1 MLKTTKL
8 TKTYGKQTAIKDLDL
23 EINTPGLYIFV
34 GANGSGKSTFFNLVS
49 GLTLPE
55 EGEIRIN
62 NESDTNNKRLHI
74 GISNEPFYT
83 EPSLT
88 VNEIS
93 DICLKIK
100 KAPPETAN
108 QWLSFWE
115 LTSARDKT
123 FNALSTGMKKRLSLA
138 LSLYGNPQMVLWDEP
153 FNGLDPLGIKL
164 LNELISRLKEQEK
177 YILLSTHLLNEIS
190 IKEATYFILK
200 EGTLIG
206 TIPENSGSNQNEAI
220 INLLKSN

>member
-8 TKTYGKQTAIKDLDL
+8 TKSYKKQTAINELNL
-23 EINTPGLYIFV
+23 EITKPGLYIFV
-34 GANGSGKSTFFNLVS
+34 GANGSGKSTFFNLIS
-49 GLTLPE
+49 GLILPDR
-55 EGEIRIN
+55 GEIRIN
-62 NESDTNNKRLHI
+62 EKSDANNRRLQI

-93 DICLKIK
+93 DICLNIK
-100 KAPPETAN
+100 KASPETAN

-115 LTSARDKT
+115 LDPVRDKP

-138 LSLYGNPQMVLWDEP
+138 LSLYANPQILLWDEP

-164 LNELISRLKEQEK
+164 LNELIYQLKEQGK
-177 YILLSTHLLNEIS
+177 YILISTHLLNEIS
-190 IKEATYFILK
+190 IKEANYFVLK
-200 EGTLIG
+200 DGLLIG
-206 TIPENSGSNQNEAI
+206 TISENSCPNPNEAI